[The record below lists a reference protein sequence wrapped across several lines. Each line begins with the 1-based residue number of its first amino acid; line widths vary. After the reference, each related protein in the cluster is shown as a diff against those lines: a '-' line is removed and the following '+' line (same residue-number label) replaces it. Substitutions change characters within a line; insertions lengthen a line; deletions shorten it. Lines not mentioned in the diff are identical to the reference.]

1 MIYSKSMKTR
11 VTSKDND
18 LTYNT
23 SKFVW
28 LLSAEDI
35 YIYDQLYL
43 LFTKLYTFRCEAPS
57 GNI

>member
-1 MIYSKSMKTR
+1 MKTR

>member
-1 MIYSKSMKTR
+1 MKTR
-11 VTSKDND
+11 VTSIDND

-28 LLSAEDI
+28 LFSAEDN
-35 YIYDQLYL
+35 YVYDKLYL
-43 LFTKLYTFRCEAPS
+43 LLTKLYTFICEALS